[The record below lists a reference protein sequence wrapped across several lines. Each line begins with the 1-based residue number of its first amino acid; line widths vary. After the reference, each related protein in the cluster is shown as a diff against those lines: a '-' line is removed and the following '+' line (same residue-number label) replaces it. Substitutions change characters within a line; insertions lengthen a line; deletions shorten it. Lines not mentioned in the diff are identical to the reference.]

1 MATEVLKYLRIKIS
15 EGGEASYM
23 AQPDSERV
31 IQDLNRCFA
40 APLQEFYRRRII
52 FWYDEDKD
60 FEEKVTNGE
69 ILLTYAKIVVLDG
82 TNNFSI
88 KKLLTHG
95 DKTSNYCVYGPVM
108 YPDEKNWLLPVQ
120 LYSEEYRADLISMW
134 LDEMGIENT
143 TNLRKIVKDYRSFF
157 KTKAHRIKIARL
169 NQTITAPVQLL
180 KAIMAVLCGV
190 KKNGSEFINSY
201 GAACGTGSREEW
213 SLLLFS

>member
-69 ILLTYAKIVVLDG
+69 ILLTNAKV
-82 TNNFSI
+82 
-88 KKLLTHG
+88 
-95 DKTSNYCVYGPVM
+95 
-108 YPDEKNWLLPVQ
+108 
-120 LYSEEYRADLISMW
+120 
-134 LDEMGIENT
+134 
-143 TNLRKIVKDYRSFF
+143 
-157 KTKAHRIKIARL
+157 RIILA
-169 NQTITAPVQLL
+169 
-180 KAIMAVLCGV
+180 
-190 KKNGSEFINSY
+190 
-201 GAACGTGSREEW
+201 
-213 SLLLFS
+213 

>member
-1 MATEVLKYLRIKIS
+1 
-15 EGGEASYM
+15 M

-201 GAACGTGSREEW
+201 GAACGTGSRE
-213 SLLLFS
+213 